1 MSSLTGPMPVSS
13 GAPGTR
19 SWWRTAPKSDSA
31 TACTMWPAWV
41 IGAVAPAIG
50 AGE

>member
-1 MSSLTGPMPVSS
+1 MT
-13 GAPGTR
+13 T
-19 SWWRTAPKSDSA
+19 PKSDSA
-31 TACTMWPAWV
+31 TACTMCPAWV